1 MNTPSSPSPDGRTIT
16 FSRVVDL
23 SRTVHP
29 GIPVWPGDPPV
40 ELEDVAHLAG
50 DGFFLRRFSM
60 GEHTGTHMNAPASFH
75 PGGDTIDA
83 YAAERLVASAVV
95 IDVREETLTDS
106 DYALTIGAVK
116 AWENIHGPIPVGS
129 VVLLH
134 TGWQEKWDDPCRYL
148 GLDPRGHMSFPGFG
162 VEAACYLL
170 SERGAA
176 GLGIDTHGL
185 EPGASEGFPVNS
197 LALEQPRLAL
207 ENLANLD
214 RLPPTGAII
223 VVGIIRLEGGSG
235 SPVSVI
241 ALAP

>member
-1 MNTPSSPSPDGRTIT
+1 MNMPSDPSPDSRTIT

-29 GIPVWPGDPPV
+29 GIPAWPGDPPV
-40 ELEDVAHLAG
+40 EFEESAQFEK

-60 GEHTGTHMNAPASFH
+60 GEHTATHMNAPASFH
-75 PGGDTIDA
+75 AGGETIDA
-83 YAAERLVASAVV
+83 YAAERLVAPAVV
-95 IDVREETLTDS
+95 MDAHGETRANP
-106 DYALTIGAVK
+106 DYALTLGAVK
-116 AWENIHGPIPVGS
+116 DWEAVHGAVPTGS

-134 TGWQEKWDDPCRYL
+134 TGWQEKWDDPRRYL
-148 GLDPRGHMSFPGFG
+148 GLDQRGCMSFPGFG
-162 VEAACYLL
+162 VGAARYLL

-185 EPGASEGFPVNS
+185 EPGVSEGFPVNS

-235 SPVSVI
+235 SPVSV
-241 ALAP
+241 LAFLP

>member
-1 MNTPSSPSPDGRTIT
+1 MNTPSDPPPDSRTIT

-29 GIPVWPGDPPV
+29 RIPVWPGDPPV
-40 ELEDVAHLAG
+40 EFEEAG
-50 DGFFLRRFSM
+50 QFEKDGFFLRRFSM
-60 GEHTGTHMNAPASFH
+60 GEHTATHMNAPASFH
-75 PGGDTIDA
+75 SGGDTVDV
-83 YAAERLVASAVV
+83 YTAERLVASAVV
-95 IDVREETLTDS
+95 IDVREETRADS

-116 AWENIHGPIPVGS
+116 AWENIHGPIPAGS

-134 TGWQEKWDDPCRYL
+134 TGWQEKWDAPCRYL
-148 GLDPRGHMSFPGFG
+148 GLDQRGHMSFPGFG

-207 ENLANLD
+207 ENLVNLD